1 MNADY
6 ENIPDCANNDCKAK
20 RGIAMRRALERIY
33 KLDRAQKVFTVEQ
46 CVLNIDLGTEDPY
59 GAARKILGEDKLYYD
74 DCNGY
79 GSGPYIGTEK
89 WDAWM
94 GDSENLIMVEE
105 NDEYAVLKSMVGEEE
120 ANNEINYF
128 YLKGICYRRKES

>member
-1 MNADY
+1 
-6 ENIPDCANNDCKAK
+6 
-20 RGIAMRRALERIY
+20 MRRALERIY

-59 GAARKILGEDKLYYD
+59 GEARKILGEDKLYYD

>member
-1 MNADY
+1 
-6 ENIPDCANNDCKAK
+6 
-20 RGIAMRRALERIY
+20 MRRALERTY
-33 KLDRAQKVFTVEQ
+33 KLDKVQRVFTVEQ
-46 CVLNIDLGTEDPY
+46 VVLNIDLGTEDPY
-59 GAARKILGEDKLYYD
+59 GEARKILGVDKLYHD

-79 GSGPYIGTEK
+79 GSGPYIGQEI

-128 YLKGICYRRKES
+128 YLKGTCYRRKEN